1 MKDKDSE
8 LKIEETEAPHG
19 VIKYMTCFL
28 LLQNKKSESQ
38 GGKRYDGTM
47 MCRTACKTQ
56 RQNHIMCHL
65 GRV

>member
-19 VIKYMTCFL
+19 VIKYITGFL

-47 MCRTACKTQ
+47 MCRTVYEAQARST
-56 RQNHIMCHL
+56 
-65 GRV
+65 